1 MQSRH
6 PAIAL
11 ALAGAIAATFAAT
24 PAFAHSGAGM
34 AGGFTSGFL
43 HPLGGLDHIVAMVA
57 VGLWGA
63 ILGRP
68 AIYLLPITFP
78 LVMAF
83 GGALGIAGVPLPFIE
98 TGIALSGVVLG
109 LMVALL
115 ARPPLWL
122 AMALVG
128 VFAIFHGYAHG
139 AELPAAANPAAYAV
153 GFVLATGLLHL
164 AGILIG
170 TLIGLS
176 FGKTLVRTGGALIA
190 LTGAAFLAGL
200 A

>member
-83 GGALGIAGVPLPFIE
+83 GGALGIAGVPLPFVE

-115 ARPPLWL
+115 VRPPLWL